1 MSEFF
6 PGYFESTGGS
16 VKVGVLGWNYKKTSV
31 ELRDKISLSTVE
43 QAEVA
48 DRLKNSMPIEELT
61 ILSTCNRTEF
71 YFSASEIKPISSHL
85 LEFLVNRWDLEE
97 LKVQAYQ
104 IRNVEAAR
112 HLFRVASSLD
122 SMVLGEPQ
130 ILGQLKEAFQRF
142 KDLGW
147 VGGRFNYLFPNAFH
161 TAKRI
166 RSETGISNYAVS
178 ISFAAVELAKRI
190 FSDLSQQRALIIG
203 AGEMAE
209 LALQNL
215 KNHGVAG
222 VLVTNRTYTNAENL
236 AHKFGG
242 TAIPFEQLENRLC
255 EADIIISSTGARHFV
270 LTQSMVRK
278 CLKNRRGRAMFLIDI
293 AVPRDIEPEI
303 NDLPG
308 AYCYDI
314 DDLQNVVQKNQEE
327 RVKQAEQAGEI
338 LEDEIARVEDWFL
351 TRSAVPTIR
360 KIRNEFEH
368 VSQAELD
375 KTLNRLTHLSDKDRI
390 LVKSLVHR
398 IMQKILH
405 KPTINLKNLSK
416 EEDKSLQL
424 QTLFDVFSEKDDDG
438 KMLDE
443 QKPKL
448 KLVKGAK
455 P

>member
-1 MSEFF
+1 ME
-6 PGYFESTGGS
+6 
-16 VKVGVLGWNYKKTSV
+16 VGVLGWSYKKTSV
-31 ELRDKISLSTVE
+31 ELRDKIALSAVE
-43 QAEVA
+43 QAELA
-48 DRLKNSMPIEELT
+48 ERLRNSLPIEELT

-71 YFSASEIKPISSHL
+71 YFSAREIKPISSEL
-85 LEFLVNRWDLEE
+85 LGFLVKRWDLEE
-97 LKVQAYQ
+97 LKDQAYQ
-104 IRNVEAAR
+104 IQDVETAR

-142 KDLGW
+142 QDLGW

-161 TAKRI
+161 TAKRV
-166 RSETGISNYAVS
+166 RTETGISNYAVS

-190 FSDLSQQRALIIG
+190 FSDLSQQRVLIIG

-215 KNHGVAG
+215 KSHGVM
-222 VLVTNRTYTNAENL
+222 VTNRTYTNAENL
-236 AHKFGG
+236 AEKFAG
-242 TAIPFEQLENRLC
+242 TPIPFEQLENRLC

-278 CLKNRRGRAMFLIDI
+278 CLKNRRGRAMFFIDI

-327 RVKQAEQAGEI
+327 RIRQAEQADRI
-338 LEDEIARVEDWFL
+338 LEDEIARVQDWFL

-368 VSQAELD
+368 ISQAELE
-375 KTLNRLTHLSDKDRI
+375 KTLLRLSHLSDKDRE
-390 LVKSLVHR
+390 LVTSLVHR
-398 IMQKILH
+398 ITQKILH
-405 KPTINLKNLSK
+405 KPTINMKALSK
-416 EEDKSLQL
+416 EEDRSLQL
-424 QTLFDVFSEKDDDG
+424 QVLLDVFSEKEG
-438 KMLDE
+438 NNKLLDE
-443 QKPKL
+443 KKPNL
-448 KLVKGAK
+448 KLVRGAK
-455 P
+455 S

>member
-1 MSEFF
+1 ME
-6 PGYFESTGGS
+6 
-16 VKVGVLGWNYKKTSV
+16 VGVLGWSYKKTSV
-31 ELRDKISLSTVE
+31 ELRDKIALSAVE
-43 QAEVA
+43 QAELA
-48 DRLKNSMPIEELT
+48 DRLKNSLPIEELT

-71 YFSASEIKPISSHL
+71 YFSAREIKPISSEL
-85 LEFLVNRWDLEE
+85 LEFLIKRWDLEE
-97 LKVQAYQ
+97 LKKQAYQ
-104 IRNVEAAR
+104 IQDVEMAR

-142 KDLGW
+142 QNLGW

-161 TAKRI
+161 TAKRV
-166 RSETGISNYAVS
+166 RTETGISNYAVS

-190 FSDLSQQRALIIG
+190 FSDLSQQRVLIIG

-215 KNHGVAG
+215 KSHGVAD
-222 VLVTNRTYTNAENL
+222 VMVTNRTYTNAENL
-236 AHKFGG
+236 ADKFAG
-242 TAIPFEQLENRLC
+242 TAISFEQLENRLC
-255 EADIIISSTGARHFV
+255 EADIIISSTGARHFI

-278 CLKNRRGRAMFLIDI
+278 CLKKRRARAMFFIDI

-327 RVKQAEQAGEI
+327 RVRQAEQADKI
-338 LEDEIARVEDWFL
+338 LEDEIARVQDWFL

-368 VSQAELD
+368 ISQAELE
-375 KTLNRLTHLSDKDRI
+375 KTLLRLSHLSDKDI
-390 LVKSLVHR
+390 DLVTILVHR
-398 IMQKILH
+398 ITQKILH
-405 KPTINLKNLSK
+405 NPTMNIKALSK
-416 EEDKSLQL
+416 EEDRSLQL
-424 QTLFDVFSEKDDDG
+424 QVLLDVFSEKEAN
-438 KMLDE
+438 KKLLDE
-443 QKPKL
+443 KRPNL
-448 KLVKGAK
+448 KLVRGSKSL
-455 P
+455 

>member
-161 TAKRI
+161 TAKRV

-327 RVKQAEQAGEI
+327 RVIQAEQAGKI
-338 LEDEIARVEDWFL
+338 LEDEIARVQDWFL

-448 KLVKGAK
+448 KLVRGAK

>member
-1 MSEFF
+1 ME
-6 PGYFESTGGS
+6 
-16 VKVGVLGWNYKKTSV
+16 VGVLGWSYKKTSV
-31 ELRDKISLSTVE
+31 ELRDKIALSAVE
-43 QAEVA
+43 QAELA
-48 DRLKNSMPIEELT
+48 DRLKNSLPIEELT

-71 YFSASEIKPISSHL
+71 YFSAREIKPISSEL
-85 LEFLVNRWDLEE
+85 LEFLIKRWDLEE
-97 LKVQAYQ
+97 LKKQAYQ
-104 IRNVEAAR
+104 IQDVEMAR

-142 KDLGW
+142 QNLGW

-161 TAKRI
+161 TAKRV
-166 RSETGISNYAVS
+166 RTETGISNYAVS

-190 FSDLSQQRALIIG
+190 FSDLSQQRVLIIG

-215 KNHGVAG
+215 KSHGVAD
-222 VLVTNRTYTNAENL
+222 VMVTNRTYTNAENL
-236 AHKFGG
+236 ADKFAG
-242 TAIPFEQLENRLC
+242 TAISFEQLENRLC
-255 EADIIISSTGARHFV
+255 EADIIISSTGARHFI

-278 CLKNRRGRAMFLIDI
+278 CLKKRRARAMFFIDI

-327 RVKQAEQAGEI
+327 RVRQAEQADKI
-338 LEDEIARVEDWFL
+338 LEDEIARVQDWFL

-368 VSQAELD
+368 ISQAELE
-375 KTLNRLTHLSDKDRI
+375 KTLLRLSHLSDKDI
-390 LVKSLVHR
+390 DSVTSLVHR
-398 IMQKILH
+398 ITQKILH
-405 KPTINLKNLSK
+405 NPTMNIKALSK
-416 EEDKSLQL
+416 EEDRSLQL
-424 QTLFDVFSEKDDDG
+424 QVLLDVFSEKEAN
-438 KMLDE
+438 KKLLDE
-443 QKPKL
+443 KKPNL
-448 KLVKGAK
+448 KLVRGSKSL
-455 P
+455 

>member
-1 MSEFF
+1 ME
-6 PGYFESTGGS
+6 
-16 VKVGVLGWNYKKTSV
+16 VGVLGWSYKKTSV
-31 ELRDKISLSTVE
+31 ELRDKIALSAVE
-43 QAEVA
+43 QAELA
-48 DRLKNSMPIEELT
+48 DRLKNSLPIEELT

-71 YFSASEIKPISSHL
+71 YFSAREIKPISSEL
-85 LEFLVNRWDLEE
+85 LEFLIKRWDLEE
-97 LKVQAYQ
+97 LKKQAYQ
-104 IRNVEAAR
+104 IQDVEMAR

-142 KDLGW
+142 QNLGW

-161 TAKRI
+161 TAKRV
-166 RSETGISNYAVS
+166 RTETGISNYAVS

-190 FSDLSQQRALIIG
+190 FSDLSQQRVLIIG

-215 KNHGVAG
+215 KSHGVAD
-222 VLVTNRTYTNAENL
+222 VMVTNRTYTNAENL
-236 AHKFGG
+236 ADKFAG
-242 TAIPFEQLENRLC
+242 TAISFEQLENRLC
-255 EADIIISSTGARHFV
+255 EADIIISSTGARHFI

-278 CLKNRRGRAMFLIDI
+278 CLKKRRARAMFFIDI

-327 RVKQAEQAGEI
+327 RVRQAEQADKI
-338 LEDEIARVEDWFL
+338 LEDEIARVQDWFL

-368 VSQAELD
+368 ISQAELE
-375 KTLNRLTHLSDKDRI
+375 KTLLRLSHLSDKDI
-390 LVKSLVHR
+390 DSVTSLVHR
-398 IMQKILH
+398 ITQKILH
-405 KPTINLKNLSK
+405 NPTMNMKALSK
-416 EEDKSLQL
+416 EEDRSLQL
-424 QTLFDVFSEKDDDG
+424 QVLLDVFSEKEAN
-438 KMLDE
+438 KKLLDE
-443 QKPKL
+443 KKPNL
-448 KLVKGAK
+448 KLVRGSKSL
-455 P
+455 

>member
-1 MSEFF
+1 ME
-6 PGYFESTGGS
+6 
-16 VKVGVLGWNYKKTSV
+16 VGVLGWSYKKTSV
-31 ELRDKISLSTVE
+31 ELRDKIALSAVE
-43 QAEVA
+43 QAELA
-48 DRLKNSMPIEELT
+48 DRLKNSLPIEELT

-71 YFSASEIKPISSHL
+71 YFSAREIKPISSEM
-85 LEFLVNRWDLEE
+85 LEFLIKRWDLEE
-97 LKVQAYQ
+97 LKKQAYQ
-104 IRNVEAAR
+104 IQDVEMAR

-142 KDLGW
+142 QNLGW

-161 TAKRI
+161 TAKRV
-166 RSETGISNYAVS
+166 RTETGISNYAVS

-190 FSDLSQQRALIIG
+190 FSDLSQQRVLIIG

-215 KNHGVAG
+215 KSHGVAD
-222 VLVTNRTYTNAENL
+222 VMVTNRTYTNAENL
-236 AHKFGG
+236 ADKFAG
-242 TAIPFEQLENRLC
+242 TAISFEQLENRLC
-255 EADIIISSTGARHFV
+255 EADIIISSTGARHFI

-278 CLKNRRGRAMFLIDI
+278 CLKKRRARAMFFIDI

-327 RVKQAEQAGEI
+327 RVRQAEQADKI
-338 LEDEIARVEDWFL
+338 LEDEIARVQDWFL

-368 VSQAELD
+368 ISQAELE
-375 KTLNRLTHLSDKDRI
+375 KTLLRLSHLSDKDI
-390 LVKSLVHR
+390 DLVTSLVHR
-398 IMQKILH
+398 ITQKILH
-405 KPTINLKNLSK
+405 NPTMNMKALSK
-416 EEDKSLQL
+416 EEDRSLQL
-424 QTLFDVFSEKDDDG
+424 QVLLDVFSEKEAN
-438 KMLDE
+438 KKLLDE
-443 QKPKL
+443 KKPNL
-448 KLVKGAK
+448 KLVRGSKSL
-455 P
+455 

>member
-6 PGYFESTGGS
+6 ADYFESTGGS
-16 VKVGVLGWNYKKTSV
+16 VKVGVLGWSYKKTSV
-31 ELRDKISLSTVE
+31 ELRDKIALSTVE

-104 IRNVEAAR
+104 MRDVEAAR

-142 KDLGW
+142 RDLGW

-161 TAKRI
+161 TAKRV

-236 AHKFGG
+236 AKKFGG
-242 TAIPFEQLENRLC
+242 TAIPFDQLENRLS

-327 RVKQAEQAGEI
+327 RVIQAEQAGKI
-338 LEDEIARVEDWFL
+338 LEDEIARVQDWFL

-375 KTLNRLTHLSDKDRI
+375 KTLNSLNHLSDKDRI
-390 LVKSLVHR
+390 LVRSLVHR

-424 QTLFDVFSEKDDDG
+424 QTLLDVFSEKDG
-438 KMLDE
+438 ESQMLDE
-443 QKPKL
+443 KKPKL
-448 KLVKGAK
+448 KLVRGAK